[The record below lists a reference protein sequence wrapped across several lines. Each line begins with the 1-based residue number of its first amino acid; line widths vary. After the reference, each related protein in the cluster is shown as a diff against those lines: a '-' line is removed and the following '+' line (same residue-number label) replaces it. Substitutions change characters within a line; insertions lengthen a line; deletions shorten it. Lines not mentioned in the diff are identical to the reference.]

1 MVHEQVR
8 CAAVTSPRWW
18 AQLVV
23 LIVATSWLAGGSP
36 AAASPDRSALQSGTG
51 SYLDHIDRTGGR
63 QWNVYVHSA
72 AMDRTIQLEVIR
84 PADTSSPRPTLYLLN
99 GAGGGEDA
107 ATWQAQSDAVAFFA
121 DKNVNVVTPVGGK
134 FSYYTDWQR
143 PDPALGVNKWTTFL
157 TRELP
162 PIVDATLGANGR
174 NAIAGLST
182 SGSAVLTLAEMAPS
196 LYRGAAAFSGC
207 AHTSAPPGRA
217 YVELVVGAG
226 GGATTN
232 MWGPYTDPDWVA
244 NDAYLQAE
252 RLRGIALYIS
262 NRTGLPGPHDTLDN
276 PRIGGNPIAL
286 GAQVAVG
293 GVIEAATDQCT
304 RQLADRLAA
313 LGIPATV
320 ELGAPGSHSWG
331 YWQDDLHA
339 SWQLLSAALG
349 A

>member
-1 MVHEQVR
+1 MFHERVR
-8 CAAVTSPRWW
+8 FAAVVSTRRW
-18 AQLVV
+18 ALLVV
-23 LIVATSWLAGGSP
+23 LIVAISWLAGGLS
-36 AAASPDRSALQSGTG
+36 AAASPDLSARQSANG
-51 SYLDHIDRTGGR
+51 SYVDHIDRVSGR
-63 QWNVYVHSA
+63 QWSIYVHSA
-72 AMDRTIQLEVIR
+72 AMDRTIRLDVIR
-84 PADTSSPRPTLYLLN
+84 PADTSAPRPTLYLLN

-107 ATWQAQSDAVAFFA
+107 ATWQAQSDAVSFFS
-121 DKNVNVVTPVGGK
+121 DKNVNVVTPVGGR

-143 PDPALGVNKWTTFL
+143 PDPALGVNRWTTFL

-162 PIVDATLGANGR
+162 PIIDATLGANGR

-196 LYRGAAAFSGC
+196 LYRGVAAYSGC
-207 AHTSAPPGRA
+207 AHTSTPPGRA

-226 GGATTN
+226 GGDTTN

-252 RLRGIALYIS
+252 KLRGIALYIS

-276 PRIGGNPIAL
+276 PRVGGNPIAL
-286 GAQVAVG
+286 GTQVVVG

-339 SWQLLSAALG
+339 SWQLLSTALG
-349 A
+349 E